1 MKEIILA
8 IKSLLSLNAPKE
20 WIFSKI
26 NISSPCTSFIYLV
39 DLPFTRQMY
48 LRWEGSYHMFV
59 LLLELHIGS
68 YDLRYI
74 VFFQLGYAGWQCA
87 WRWLL
92 LLVTTLVVCIASQT
106 CGQGPRQCTCHQNK
120 RLVAIEYYSSAWIWD
135 NMSLLPAL
143 TEYRSFIRARQIFD
157 PSLVDRWYKCSQ
169 HKLPSSLS
177 DINTCIFISSS
188 HHLWNG
194 SENCSGARMWSHR

>member
-1 MKEIILA
+1 M
-8 IKSLLSLNAPKE
+8 
-20 WIFSKI
+20 
-26 NISSPCTSFIYLV
+26 FI
-39 DLPFTRQMY
+39 
-48 LRWEGSYHMFV
+48 

-74 VFFQLGYAGWQCA
+74 VFFSWDMRADNAPGADF
-87 WRWLL
+87 L

-106 CGQGPRQCTCHQNK
+106 CGQGPLQCTCHRIGK
-120 RLVAIEYYSSAWIWD
+120 LVSIEYYSSAWIWA
-135 NMSLLPAL
+135 NTSLLPAL
-143 TEYRSFIRARQIFD
+143 TEYRCFIRARQIFD

-194 SENCSGARMWSHR
+194 PENCSGARMWSHR